1 MRGLLI
7 LFLLYPFLEMYSL
20 FALADHIGGGWTL
33 AWVIVTF
40 LLGSALMRNS
50 KLGGLLTLA
59 GTLREGKVSLFSLLW
74 PLRVMLAGLLLA
86 IPGLVSDVLA
96 IILMLPWKGPKL
108 ADLNMNQ
115 PFGQGGEQPFQ
126 HQPGGEQGDI
136 IEGEYEHVQRPA
148 PDDRRLH

>member
-7 LFLLYPFLEMYSL
+7 LLLLYPFLEMYSL
-20 FALADHIGGGWTL
+20 FSLADHIGGGWTL

-74 PLRVMLAGLLLA
+74 PLRIMLAGLLLA

-96 IILMLPWKGPKL
+96 LLLMLPWKGPKL
-108 ADLNMNQ
+108 ADIDMNQ
-115 PFGQGGEQPFQ
+115 AFR
-126 HQPGGEQGDI
+126 QPGAQQPGPDNAANGDI
-136 IEGEYEHVQRPA
+136 IEGEYEHVDRSKPN
-148 PDDRRLH
+148 DRRLH

>member
-7 LFLLYPFLEMYSL
+7 LLLLYPFLEMYSL
-20 FALADHIGGGWTL
+20 FTLADHIGGGWTL
-33 AWVIVTF
+33 AWVLLTF
-40 LLGSALMRNS
+40 LLGGAMMRNS

-108 ADLNMNQ
+108 ADLNVNQ
-115 PFGQGGEQPFQ
+115 GFGAQSGQPFQ
-126 HQPGGEQGDI
+126 HQAGEQGDV

>member
-1 MRGLLI
+1 M
-7 LFLLYPFLEMYSL
+7 LFRS
-20 FALADHIGGGWTL
+20 
-33 AWVIVTF
+33 
-40 LLGSALMRNS
+40 
-50 KLGGLLTLA
+50 
-59 GTLREGKVSLFSLLW
+59 
-74 PLRVMLAGLLLA
+74 AGLLLA

-126 HQPGGEQGDI
+126 RQPGGEQGDI

-148 PDDRRLH
+148 SDDRRLH

>member
-7 LFLLYPFLEMYSL
+7 LLLLYPFLEMYSL
-20 FALADHIGGGWTL
+20 FSLADHIGGGWTL

-96 IILMLPWKGPKL
+96 LLLMLPWKGPQL
-108 ADLNMNQ
+108 ANIDMSQ
-115 PFGQGGEQPFQ
+115 AFR
-126 HQPGGEQGDI
+126 QPGAQQHGPDNAANGDI
-136 IEGEYEHVQRPA
+136 IEGEYEHVDRSTPN
-148 PDDRRLH
+148 DRRLH